1 MRKTFGL
8 LLVVAT
14 CAMAQGVH
22 VGIKGG
28 VPLTEA
34 FDTVS
39 DASRGYFSK
48 TRRYIIGPSFELGL
62 PAGFGIELDMLY
74 TRLQFNSIQSLP
86 GPVSTSDTSA
96 SSFEFP
102 LLLKKK
108 FSEGSARPFVTTGAA
123 FRRLTDITQIT
134 SFVTGNR
141 STNDPPELRDR
152 NSVGFVVGGGVELRV
167 LLLKITPEVR
177 FVRWGTDNFR
187 EGVSGLL
194 KTNKNQGQ
202 FLVGLSF

>member
-1 MRKTFGL
+1 MHKTFLGFL
-8 LLVVAT
+8 LLATVAS
-14 CAMAQGVH
+14 AQVS

-48 TRRYIIGPSFELGL
+48 TRRYIVGPSFELGL
-62 PAGFGIELDMLY
+62 PAGFAIELDMLY

-86 GPVSTSDTSA
+86 GPVSTADTSA
-96 SSFEFP
+96 GSFEFP

-108 FSEGSARPFVTTGAA
+108 FGEGNVRPFLDTGASY
-123 FRRLTDITQIT
+123 RRLWDISQVRSFISSRSET
-134 SFVTGNR
+134 SN
-141 STNDPPELRDR
+141 PAELDSK
-152 NSVGFVVGGGVELRV
+152 NNVGFVVGAGVEIRA
-167 LLLKITPEVR
+167 LLIKITPEVR
-177 FVRWGTDNFR
+177 FTRWGVDNFR
-187 EGVSGLL
+187 DGIGGLL

-202 FLVGLSF
+202 FLVGISF

>member
-1 MRKTFGL
+1 MKRTFAL
-8 LLVVAT
+8 LLVFAT
-14 CAMAQGVH
+14 GGFAQGVH

-28 VPLTEA
+28 VPLTDA
-34 FDTVS
+34 FDTLS

-48 TRRYIIGPSFELGL
+48 TRRYIVGPSFEVGL

-74 TRLQFNSIQSLP
+74 TRLQFNSIQSNP

-108 FSEGSARPFVTTGAA
+108 FGEGSARPFVTTGAA
-123 FRRLTDITQIT
+123 YKRLTDITQVR
-134 SFVTGNR
+134 SFISGSND
-141 STNDPPELRDR
+141 DPPELRNRD
-152 NSVGFVVGGGVELRV
+152 SVGFVVGGGVELRV

-177 FVRWGTDNFR
+177 FVRWGTETFR
-187 EGVSGLL
+187 EGLSGLL

-202 FLVGLSF
+202 FLVGFSF

>member
-1 MRKTFGL
+1 MRRTFALFLVFAGCGL
-8 LLVVAT
+8 
-14 CAMAQGVH
+14 AQGVH

-34 FDTVS
+34 FDTIS
-39 DASRGYFSK
+39 EASRGYFSK
-48 TRRYIIGPSFELGL
+48 TRRYIVGPSFELGL
-62 PAGFGIELDMLY
+62 PAGFGLELDMLY
-74 TRLQFNSIQSLP
+74 TRLQFNSVLSVP
-86 GPVSTSDTSA
+86 GPVTTTDTTA

-108 FSEGSARPFVTTGAA
+108 FGEGDARPFVTTGAA
-123 FRRLTDITQIT
+123 FRRLTDITQIGN
-134 SFVTGNR
+134 FITGSND
-141 STNDPPELRDR
+141 DPPELRHR
-152 NSVGFVVGGGVELRV
+152 SSVGFVAGAGVELRV

-187 EGVSGLL
+187 DGIAGLL

-202 FLVGLSF
+202 FLVGFSF

>member
-1 MRKTFGL
+1 MKKTFGV
-8 LLVVAT
+8 LLVFTTGAL
-14 CAMAQGVH
+14 AQGVH
-22 VGIKGG
+22 VGLKGG

-34 FDTVS
+34 FETVS
-39 DASRGYFSK
+39 EASRGYFSK
-48 TRRYIIGPSFELGL
+48 TRRYIVGPSFELGL

-74 TRLQFNSIQSLP
+74 TRLQFNSIQTLP

-108 FSEGSARPFVTTGAA
+108 FGEGDARPFVSTGAA

-134 SFVTGNR
+134 DFVTGSR
-141 STNDPPELRDR
+141 STDDPPELRDR
-152 NSVGFVVGGGVELRV
+152 NSVGFVIGGGVELRV

-177 FVRWGTDNFR
+177 FVRWGTENFR
-187 EGVSGLL
+187 EGISGLL
-194 KTNKNQGQ
+194 KTNRSQGQ